1 MEKLKTTTIALADDH
16 ILLRGALA
24 TLVNSFDNC
33 RVITQANTGKEL
45 IGEIESGIVPDIVL
59 LDLNMPDMN
68 GYDTARWLLDHHP
81 EIHILMLTMYDTEQ
95 TLLRLLNLGVKGFL
109 RKDVH
114 PGELKQAIDAVIRS
128 GFYYSHNSTGKLL
141 NLFRKD
147 GMNNFQL
154 RHTLLHDTEIIFLK
168 MICSEM
174 TYKEIASRMKLN
186 PRSIDNLRDNLFT
199 KLDVKS
205 RVGLVMYAIRH
216 GIYL

>member
-114 PGELKQAIDAVIRS
+114 PGELKQAIDSVIHS

-154 RHTLLHDTEIIFLK
+154 RHTLLHDTEIVFLK

-174 TYKEIASRMKLN
+174 TYKEIAARMKLN

>member
-114 PGELKQAIDAVIRS
+114 PGELKQAIDSVIHS

-154 RHTLLHDTEIIFLK
+154 RHTLLHDTEIVFMK

-174 TYKEIASRMKLN
+174 TYKEIAARMKLN